1 MTGSQG
7 DMRKLTI
14 GALLGTV
21 LFCASAHGQ
30 EHREVWEEYGKR
42 VGRASSITAHG
53 PDLMGDNVSL
63 SNGALSFSV
72 TDVEIPGNDSLPV
85 AFTRTL
91 SVVDRTGKDRDAP
104 LGDWEID
111 LPNIS
116 GVFAPNWV
124 SGSPTAPGSR
134 CSGPPMPPTV
144 NIGEHYFLA
153 HDYWQGIHLSI
164 PGASGGELLQTV
176 AGAPAPTG
184 MTSTW
189 VTGDGGTHLSCL
201 TSIKNGT
208 GEGFLAITSDGTRYW
223 FDWMAQTMEPT
234 LKAPRYST
242 MIGRRKN
249 ALYATRIED
258 RFGNSVTYT
267 YSNASNAPVR
277 LTKIQAGDG
286 RTITIEIGRA
296 SC

>member
-1 MTGSQG
+1 
-7 DMRKLTI
+7 MRKLTI

-116 GVFAPNWV
+116 GV
-124 SGSPTAPGSR
+124 GRSR
-134 CSGPPMPPTV
+134 
-144 NIGEHYFLA
+144 
-153 HDYWQGIHLSI
+153 
-164 PGASGGELLQTV
+164 
-176 AGAPAPTG
+176 
-184 MTSTW
+184 
-189 VTGDGGTHLSCL
+189 
-201 TSIKNGT
+201 
-208 GEGFLAITSDGTRYW
+208 
-223 FDWMAQTMEPT
+223 FDH
-234 LKAPRYST
+234 
-242 MIGRRKN
+242 
-249 ALYATRIED
+249 
-258 RFGNSVTYT
+258 
-267 YSNASNAPVR
+267 
-277 LTKIQAGDG
+277 
-286 RTITIEIGRA
+286 TIELKDFQRISPARRFHEEIA
-296 SC
+296 YAQAWC